1 MRPILIFLC
10 FQSIT
15 LTADIRIDV
24 NPDTL
29 YVGSLVSILVTVENL
44 NNKEVTLFQDI
55 DHSSDNFSIIDK
67 ILSNNSVLYTL
78 QFWESGS
85 VSLSPIIIDIM
96 KFNQNIT
103 QIETEKIK
111 LNIVSNISNK
121 KNELREIKPMKDIL
135 LLSNFLKIIFIIILF
150 AGISI
155 SYYLWRKRR
164 VYQTSKYLQGMYVQ
178 SNLQDTLDA
187 IEKVPLPNKID
198 SISNEQYYLK
208 LSRICRKYIKEQFYI
223 KATEMTSTELAEYFE
238 YMKIDKDLIYSWIQI
253 SSKADLAKYANQ
265 IPPIDDYHKDKIN
278 FMNLIKS
285 FHKIESRSKGR
296 L

>member
-1 MRPILIFLC
+1 ILIFLC

-198 SISNEQYYLK
+198 
-208 LSRICRKYIKEQFYI
+208 
-223 KATEMTSTELAEYFE
+223 
-238 YMKIDKDLIYSWIQI
+238 
-253 SSKADLAKYANQ
+253 
-265 IPPIDDYHKDKIN
+265 
-278 FMNLIKS
+278 
-285 FHKIESRSKGR
+285 
-296 L
+296 